1 MFSTILF
8 DIDGTIIDTE
18 EVIISSL
25 QEALSQVTGREYA
38 HADLRYT
45 LGIPSAEAL
54 DELHLPKAQRDEVA
68 KVWPQRLG
76 LKQKQVTVFATMRR
90 TLAHLQS
97 RGVQLGIITSKDDV
111 EMENEFNRFGLNDY
125 FDVIITASAD
135 RKPKPSGD
143 PIVAAMAEL
152 KADPADTLYLGDS
165 IYDMQSAHD
174 AGIDFALA
182 TWGAF
187 DLSRFHG
194 AEYMLTRPET
204 LLDLAII
211 A

>member
-25 QEALSQVTGREYA
+25 QEALSQVTGREYT

-54 DELHLPKAQRDEVA
+54 DELHLPHAQRAEVA
-68 KVWPQRLG
+68 KVWPERLA

-97 RGVQLGIITSKDDV
+97 RGVRMGIITSKDDV

-125 FDVIITASAD
+125 FDVIITASASL
-135 RKPKPSGD
+135 KPKPSGD
-143 PIVAAMAEL
+143 QIVAAMAEL
-152 KADPADTLYLGDS
+152 KANPDDTLYIGDS

>member
-38 HADLRYT
+38 HADLRYV
-45 LGIPSAEAL
+45 LGIPSPEAL
-54 DELHLPKAQRDEVA
+54 DQLQLPQKQRDAVA
-68 KVWPQRLG
+68 SVWPGLLAKKQR
-76 LKQKQVTVFATMRR
+76 QVTVFATMRR

-97 RGVQLGIITSKDDV
+97 RGVRMGIITSKNDA
-111 EMENEFNRFGLNDY
+111 ELEHEFNRFGLNDY
-125 FDVIITASAD
+125 FDVIITANDS
-135 RKPKPSGD
+135 RKPKPAPD
-143 PIVAAMAEL
+143 PIIAAMSEL
-152 KADPADTLYLGDS
+152 GASKADTLYLGDS
-165 IYDMQSAHD
+165 IYDMQSAHG

-187 DLSRFHG
+187 DLSRFAS
-194 AEYMLTRPET
+194 AEYMITRPET